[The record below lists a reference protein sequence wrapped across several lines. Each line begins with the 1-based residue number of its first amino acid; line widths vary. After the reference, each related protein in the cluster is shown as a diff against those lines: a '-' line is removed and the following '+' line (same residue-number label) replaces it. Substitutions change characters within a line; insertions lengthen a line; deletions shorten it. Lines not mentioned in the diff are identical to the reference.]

1 MLSLLGC
8 RAAWSTGTQLLLI
21 FPYEVGSPFSWP
33 AYWYFA
39 ISVPICIHIS
49 CNKNDLNYIQY
60 FRSHQ
65 ALYACTV
72 SLITSPAQMPV
83 RFYVCISLSCCCI
96 AFVVH
101 SHSAFSLP
109 CSVQSV
115 QNNRLFWLL
124 KPSYFYLLAHYIFF
138 FSWVS
143 NLAPYCSC
151 VSNLSSNFSS
161 VFLLFVPDS
170 SVKTWN

>member
-1 MLSLLGC
+1 MFSHNKLIENYPTTVVLCSAEYTHPHGRTWFQYVEPAGLQSSLEHRHTASFNFPLWSRISFLLTSLLVFC
-8 RAAWSTGTQLLLI
+8 YISSNLH
-21 FPYEVGSPFSWP
+21 S
-33 AYWYFA
+33 YFLY
-39 ISVPICIHIS
+39 
-49 CNKNDLNYIQY
+49 KNDLNYIQY

-115 QNNRLFWLL
+115 QNNCLFWLL
-124 KPSYFYLLAHYIFF
+124 KTSYFYLLAHYIFF
-138 FSWVS
+138 
-143 NLAPYCSC
+143 
-151 VSNLSSNFSS
+151 
-161 VFLLFVPDS
+161 
-170 SVKTWN
+170 